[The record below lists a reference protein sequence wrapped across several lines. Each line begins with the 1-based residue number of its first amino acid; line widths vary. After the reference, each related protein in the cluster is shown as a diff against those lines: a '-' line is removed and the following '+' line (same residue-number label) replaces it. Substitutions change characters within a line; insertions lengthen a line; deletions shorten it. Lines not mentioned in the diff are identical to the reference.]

1 MYFFLGPAT
10 PFVISAVLAIVGAIL
25 FSRIHAKRA
34 AK

>member
-10 PFVISAVLAIVGAIL
+10 SFVISAVLAIVGAIL
-25 FSRIHAKRA
+25 LTRIHAKHA